1 MLPKDEKIERLKVE
15 DAKYRVSKEEQL
27 FKDHSLITTSEEK
40 KEKERYYNFLRERNN
55 RRADIELGIDLRK
68 Y

>member
-15 DAKYRVSKEEQL
+15 DTKYRVSKEEEL
-27 FKDHSLITTSEEK
+27 FKDYSLITTSEEK